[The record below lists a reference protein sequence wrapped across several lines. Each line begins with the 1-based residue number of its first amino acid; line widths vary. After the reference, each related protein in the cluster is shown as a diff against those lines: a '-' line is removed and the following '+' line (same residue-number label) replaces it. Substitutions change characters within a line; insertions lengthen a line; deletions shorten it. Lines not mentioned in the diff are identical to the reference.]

1 MCVFV
6 RAKSIHSCPTLC
18 DHMGCSPQVPL
29 SMRFSRQEY
38 CSGLPCPSPG
48 DLPNPGLNP
57 VFLHCRQILHHLSHQ
72 GSSGKESSYNAG
84 DTGDV
89 GSVPVPARS
98 PGGGQ
103 CNPLQ
108 YSYLEN
114 PMDRGAWWVSIVLQR
129 LRHD

>member
-1 MCVFV
+1 VGCY
-6 RAKSIHSCPTLC
+6 SLLQGIIPT
-18 DHMGCSPQVPL
+18 Q
-29 SMRFSRQEY
+29 
-38 CSGLPCPSPG
+38 GL
-48 DLPNPGLNP
+48 NPGLP
-57 VFLHCRQILHHLSHQ
+57 HCRQTPDHLSHQ

-89 GSVPVPARS
+89 GSAPAPARS

-108 YSYLEN
+108 FSYLEN
-114 PMDRGAWWVSIVLQR
+114 PRDRGAWWVSIVLQR